1 MKYLWI
7 ILFFI
12 LIGAN
17 GITTEAAEEVGVI
30 NQDTGMYAAADK
42 EALFLGEIKKGSR
55 VDIISVLSQ
64 YVIVSYNNQ
73 YAYIPYTDINIDTDY
88 EKYLGHKRPVIST
101 NAILITEGNIYD
113 KSVDNLMNAY
123 LKVPEKIRK
132 IFESE
137 GFKIKMSEDD
147 IVYEAYAPYGGY
159 KGIGQI
165 KAVLDY
171 ERKMLYVNDEW
182 PESIIHEMG
191 HFVNDYLEMYSTLPR
206 NRKIYFN
213 EINKISFYAEE
224 NDREFFAEAFRLYI
238 TEPMLLQLISPEI
251 YFMISVAVRSIL

>member
-30 NQDTGMYAAADK
+30 NQDTGMYAAGD
-42 EALFLGEIKKGSR
+42 EAALLLGEIKKGAR

-64 YVIVSYNNQ
+64 YVIVNYDEQ
-73 YAYIPYTDINIDTDY
+73 YAYVPYKDINIDTDY
-88 EKYLGHKRPVIST
+88 EKYLGHRRPVVST
-101 NAILITEGNIYD
+101 NEILITQGNIYN

-123 LKVPEKIRK
+123 LKIPEKIRMV
-132 IFESE
+132 FENE
-137 GFKIKMSEDD
+137 GFKIKMTEED

-159 KGIGQI
+159 TGIGQI
-165 KAVLDY
+165 KGVLDY

-182 PESIIHEMG
+182 PETVIHEMG
-191 HFVNDYLEMYSTLPR
+191 HFVYDYLKLYQSQSGIAPFFFAEAH
-206 NRKIYFN
+206 N
-213 EINKISFYAEE
+213 ISYYAEVNE
-224 NDREFFAEAFRLYI
+224 REFFAEAFRLYI
-238 TEPMLLQLISPEI
+238 SDPQLFCLISFKSYI
-251 YFMISVAVRSIL
+251 MIFDSVSRF